1 MQHLYAQFLAH
12 PTQACALFLIGFWLL
27 VYLTIQVSHLIA
39 RRPLSDGPS
48 LIPVV
53 PILPAI
59 ALGIAAAF
67 NAILPPFGTVLVV
80 LFHFGYLIWRFFQ
93 MRRENNK

>member
-1 MQHLYAQFLAH
+1 MQSLYAQFLAH
-12 PTQACALFLIGFWLL
+12 PTQACALFLIGFWIV
-27 VYLTIQVSHLIA
+27 VYLTIQTSHLIA

-59 ALGIAAAF
+59 ALAVAAAI
-67 NAILPPFGTVLVV
+67 NAVLSPFGTVVV
-80 LFHFGYLIWRFFQ
+80 VVFHLGYPVWRLFQ
-93 MRRENNK
+93 MRREDRK

>member
-12 PTQACALFLIGFWLL
+12 PTQACFLFLIGFWLL

-59 ALGIAAAF
+59 ALAVAAAL
-67 NAILPPFGTVLVV
+67 NAFLPPFGTVVVV
-80 LFHFGYLIWRFFQ
+80 LFHFGYLIWSVFQ
-93 MRRENNK
+93 IRRANPN